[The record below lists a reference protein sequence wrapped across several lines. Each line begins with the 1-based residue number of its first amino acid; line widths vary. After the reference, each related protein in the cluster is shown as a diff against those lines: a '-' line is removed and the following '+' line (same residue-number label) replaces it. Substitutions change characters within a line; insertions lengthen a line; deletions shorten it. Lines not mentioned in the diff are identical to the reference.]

1 MRFLCVLLFCFGL
14 SVILNVEGVQRYERG
29 KRGWACMCYVL
40 GPSCVARVC
49 TISKSICLSFIKCY
63 WSLLVWLGA
72 CWEILMCLGWIWMG
86 FCMCVHV
93 SVNVFDIIRTTK
105 INNIMPILIEFQFQ
119 YSAAVITDA
128 YVLLRLFT

>member
-1 MRFLCVLLFCFGL
+1 
-14 SVILNVEGVQRYERG
+14 
-29 KRGWACMCYVL
+29 
-40 GPSCVARVC
+40 
-49 TISKSICLSFIKCY
+49 
-63 WSLLVWLGA
+63 
-72 CWEILMCLGWIWMG
+72 MG